1 MNQILVVE
9 NKKKNRNTST
19 PIAIKK
25 IKFMSSVLV
34 IYGNPLFLRTSYP
47 HFYFIFI
54 KCPNFYLFFEL
65 SIYFLYS
72 IVI

>member
-1 MNQILVVE
+1 MYTIISKKRKNY
-9 NKKKNRNTST
+9 NKIFLLTV
-19 PIAIKK
+19 KK